1 MVIINGMSKMAS
13 PLCSNF
19 SHLLLTVYVVCTK
32 LNCTLWTYFVP
43 KLNIE
48 TEINVEILMM
58 VVMKDAVRLPGL
70 PPMSLECNARVVNY
84 AMVISIQQYGHER
97 NYKEDKKI
105 ISFFRCH

>member
-1 MVIINGMSKMAS
+1 MA
-13 PLCSNF
+13 
-19 SHLLLTVYVVCTK
+19 CTK
-32 LNCTLWTYFVP
+32 LHTYFVP

-84 AMVISIQQYGHER
+84 AMGNKYTAIWPR
-97 NYKEDKKI
+97 KELQRRQEDY
-105 ISFFRCH
+105 

>member
-1 MVIINGMSKMAS
+1 MTKIFSVRA
-13 PLCSNF
+13 NF
-19 SHLLLTVYVVCTK
+19 QDSEKKHCTA
-32 LNCTLWTYFVP
+32 LHCTYFVP

>member
-1 MVIINGMSKMAS
+1 
-13 PLCSNF
+13 
-19 SHLLLTVYVVCTK
+19 
-32 LNCTLWTYFVP
+32 
-43 KLNIE
+43 
-48 TEINVEILMM
+48 MM

-105 ISFFRCH
+105 ISFLRCH

>member
-1 MVIINGMSKMAS
+1 MTKIFSVRA
-13 PLCSNF
+13 NF
-19 SHLLLTVYVVCTK
+19 QDSEKKHFTK
-32 LNCTLWTYFVP
+32 LHFTAMCTYFVP

-48 TEINVEILMM
+48 TKINVEILMM
-58 VVMKDAVRLPGL
+58 VIMKDAVRLPGL

-97 NYKEDKKI
+97 NYKEEKKI

>member
-1 MVIINGMSKMAS
+1 MK
-13 PLCSNF
+13 
-19 SHLLLTVYVVCTK
+19 
-32 LNCTLWTYFVP
+32 FVP

-70 PPMSLECNARVVNY
+70 PPMSLESNARVVNY

-97 NYKEDKKI
+97 NPMDSEKKHGRGIDKLKK
-105 ISFFRCH
+105 CKLHWMNCCC